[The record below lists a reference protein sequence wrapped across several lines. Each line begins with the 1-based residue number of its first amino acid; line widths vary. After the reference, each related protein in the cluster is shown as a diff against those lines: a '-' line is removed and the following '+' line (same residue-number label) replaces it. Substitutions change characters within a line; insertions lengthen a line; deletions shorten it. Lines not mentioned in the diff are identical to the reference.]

1 MRKKKRK
8 KINSKKEAQRHHFEM
23 RTLQRVGQVL
33 NQKELIWKIQNGE
46 LEFIERQSNRVSLFR
61 YVINGTAYKIVYD
74 RQRKQVVTILYEVE
88 QCKN

>member
-8 KINSKKEAQRHHFEM
+8 KINSKKEAQRHHFKM

>member
-88 QCKN
+88 QCKS

>member
-74 RQRKQVVTILYEVE
+74 IQRKQEVTILYEVE

>member
-1 MRKKKRK
+1 
-8 KINSKKEAQRHHFEM
+8 M

>member
-1 MRKKKRK
+1 VRKKKRK